1 MKEVSFL
8 ILDEAD
14 EMLDQGFEPQ
24 INKALMRVRSDRQTI
39 LTRYVLNYKV
49 LIGTLNLFLFLSAT
63 WPESVRRMAKNY
75 TKNPIMVVIGTVE
88 LKAVQSVKQNIVM
101 LDETEKYEWVCFV

>member
-49 LIGTLNLFLFLSAT
+49 LIGTLNFFILKRHLARECSSYGQKLYQKPYHGGYWYSGAQ
-63 WPESVRRMAKNY
+63 SS
-75 TKNPIMVVIGTVE
+75 PICEAEYCHVG
-88 LKAVQSVKQNIVM
+88 
-101 LDETEKYEWVCFV
+101 

>member
-39 LTRYVLNYKV
+39 LTRYVLIY
-49 LIGTLNLFLFLSAT
+49 
-63 WPESVRRMAKNY
+63 
-75 TKNPIMVVIGTVE
+75 
-88 LKAVQSVKQNIVM
+88 
-101 LDETEKYEWVCFV
+101 